1 MMPYRI
7 LVVDDDEM
15 NLSLVSKIL
24 GLDGYRVTQA
34 LSGQE
39 AIQSVLQEMPN
50 LALLD
55 IMMPDMNGFDL
66 CRTLRQPPVNVTVPI
81 IMLTAMNS
89 EIERQHALEA
99 GANEIWSKPFDMELF
114 RRRISEL
121 LTLAQ
126 SSSEIESE

>member
-24 GLDGYRVTQA
+24 GLDGYRVTLA

-39 AIQSVLQEMPN
+39 AIQSVQQEMPD

-66 CRTLRQPPVNVTVPI
+66 CRTLRQPPVNATVPI

-89 EIERQHALEA
+89 EIEKQHALEA

-121 LTLAQ
+121 LTQA
-126 SSSEIESE
+126 

>member
-7 LVVDDDEM
+7 LVVDDDDM

-24 GLDGYRVTQA
+24 GLDGYRVTLA

-39 AIQSVLQEMPN
+39 AIQSVQQEMPD

-99 GANEIWSKPFDMELF
+99 GANEIWSKPFDMDLF

-121 LTLAQ
+121 LTQAQ
-126 SSSEIESE
+126 SSSAIGSE